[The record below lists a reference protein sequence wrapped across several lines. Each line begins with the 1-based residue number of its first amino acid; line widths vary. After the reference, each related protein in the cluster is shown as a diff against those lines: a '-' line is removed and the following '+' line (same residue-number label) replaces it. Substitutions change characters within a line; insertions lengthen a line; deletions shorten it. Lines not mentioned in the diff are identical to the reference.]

1 MANTPENSGSSSVVN
16 VNAPVFDWSATP
28 LANCYNGFYLKVL
41 DDFFTSEECA
51 ALIAL
56 AESDDNWKQAAVHY
70 GIGAHENY
78 VNTDYRNSERI
89 LRFDHEA
96 AEKLYQRLLPYV
108 QELVEIK
115 PGDKWE
121 RIIGQPGHVRGT
133 WKLVGYV
140 QILSSL
146 ILKKKEKTN
155 VKHFCSLN
163 ERLSFLR
170 YEKGNYFR
178 GHCDGQL
185 ELPDGRKSR
194 VTLQIYLGD
203 EEVEGGATRIS
214 RGYRDKEAFVDIE
227 PKKGRVLIFQQR
239 GLFHSGEDVTK
250 GVKYAVRSDFM
261 FKHTED
267 S

>member
-1 MANTPENSGSSSVVN
+1 MANTSENSESSSL
-16 VNAPVFDWSATP
+16 VNAPVFDWSTTP
-28 LANCYNGFYLKVL
+28 LAHYYNGFYLKVL

-70 GIGAHENY
+70 GMGADENY

-115 PGDKWE
+115 RGDKWE
-121 RIIGQPGHVRGT
+121 GIVGQPGRVSGT
-133 WKLVGYV
+133 WKLVG
-140 QILSSL
+140 
-146 ILKKKEKTN
+146 
-155 VKHFCSLN
+155 LN

-170 YEKGNYFR
+170 YGPGHYFR

-185 ELPDGRKSR
+185 QLPDGRKSR
-194 VTLQIYLGD
+194 VTIQIYLGD

-214 RGYRDKEAFVDIE
+214 GDLKAFVDIE

-250 GVKYAVRSDFM
+250 GLKYAVRSDFM
-261 FKHTED
+261 FRHTED

>member
-1 MANTPENSGSSSVVN
+1 MANTLENSESSSAVI
-16 VNAPVFDWSATP
+16 APVFDWSTTP
-28 LANCYNGFYLKVL
+28 LAQYYNGFYLKVI
-41 DDFFTSEECA
+41 DDFLTSEECA

-56 AESDDNWKQAAVHY
+56 AESDDSWKQAAVHY
-70 GIGAHENY
+70 GIGAHQNY
-78 VNTDYRNSERI
+78 VNTEYRNSERI

-96 AEKLYQRLLPYV
+96 AENLYQRLLPYV

-115 PGDKWE
+115 RGDKWE
-121 RIIGQPGHVRGT
+121 SIVGQPGRLSGT
-133 WKLVGYV
+133 WKMVG
-140 QILSSL
+140 
-146 ILKKKEKTN
+146 
-155 VKHFCSLN
+155 LN

-170 YEKGNYFR
+170 YEQGHYFR

-203 EEVEGGATRIS
+203 EDVEGGATRIS
-214 RGYRDKEAFVDIE
+214 LGHRDKGAFVDIE

-239 GLFHSGEDVTK
+239 GLFHSGEEVTK
-250 GVKYAVRSDFM
+250 GLKYAVRSDFM
-261 FKHTED
+261 FRHTED